1 MPANRVLYVDDEY
14 SLRILIPQIL
24 TAHGFEVC
32 ATATVAQALVEITT
46 HPYDLLISDLNIG
59 EAGDGFTVVSAMRRT
74 QPDCINIILTGFPA
88 FESAL
93 AAIQGQVDDYILKPT
108 RAGQL
113 VAFIREKMSNRNPP
127 RRLQPM
133 RLAQLLR
140 ETQHEIRESTLTMMM
155 SDAAVSLIPMSDE
168 VRVGYLSRMV
178 IEIADQMDSPES
190 DEPAGFA
197 LQASREYGSQRLA
210 AGYRASMLVRDTA
223 ILEAVIYDVVRERL
237 LLLDTSNLML
247 DLKRF
252 ARGLQLHLEHSVEA
266 FCEEAAEPRAVELRA
281 G

>member
-1 MPANRVLYVDDEY
+1 MPDNRVLYVDDEP

-24 TAHGFEVC
+24 TKHGFEVC
-32 ATATVAQALVEITT
+32 TVATVAQALAEITT
-46 HPYDLLISDLNIG
+46 RCYDLLISDLNIG
-59 EAGDGFTVVSAMRRT
+59 EPGDGFTVVSAMRRT

-93 AAIQGQVDDYILKPT
+93 AAIQGQVDDYLIKPT
-108 RAGQL
+108 RAGHL
-113 VAFIREKMSNRNPP
+113 VSFIQEKMRNRNP
-127 RRLQPM
+127 RRRPQPM

-140 ETQHEIRESTLTMMM
+140 ETLHEIRENTLTRMM

-168 VRVGYLSRMV
+168 VRVGYLSRLV
-178 IEIADQMDSPES
+178 VGIADQMDFPES
-190 DEPAGFA
+190 SELASFA

-210 AGYRASMLVRDTA
+210 AGYQTSMLVRDSA
-223 ILEAVIYDVVRERL
+223 ILEAVIYDVVRQRL

-252 ARGLQLHLEHSVEA
+252 ARQLLIHLERSLEA
-266 FCEEAAEPRAVELRA
+266 FCAEAAKPRAMELRA